1 MRGWPSSGMPRAKV
15 LPRLMSPAAA
25 TTSAGVTW
33 LSVPIWS
40 SLPQR
45 PQLESALKAS
55 STAALETLMFR
66 LEDCPGMFP
75 PLLCRTARPS
85 LAAFCTGS
93 TALPETTNWASMKRT
108 DRSHKQAT

>member
-1 MRGWPSSGMPRAKV
+1 MVWIGFQRLPNRPRCGPLWPSGMPSAKI
-15 LPRLMSPAAA
+15 LPRLMSLAAA

-55 STAALETLMFR
+55 STACLETLMFR
-66 LEDCPGMFP
+66 LLGVIGLASLP
-75 PLLCRTARPS
+75 PSS
-85 LAAFCTGS
+85 L
-93 TALPETTNWASMKRT
+93 
-108 DRSHKQAT
+108 